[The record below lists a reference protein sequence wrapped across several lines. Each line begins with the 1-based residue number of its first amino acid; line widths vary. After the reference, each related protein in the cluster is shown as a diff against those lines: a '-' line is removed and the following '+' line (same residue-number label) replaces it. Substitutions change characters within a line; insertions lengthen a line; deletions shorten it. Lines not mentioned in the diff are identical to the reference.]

1 MRTRFLWVVLAVLSA
16 LAFATGASVTR
27 AVASPGAA
35 ADQTYSD
42 PAGDAS
48 GGPDVT
54 GITVRNDAGGTVTM
68 VISVALPEFS
78 SMIVGIDNNLDAT
91 MERYVGVASMGSGLL
106 MEMYSK
112 TDPAMALVPSLTLSG
127 TSTSATLSF

>member
-54 GITVRNDAGGTVTM
+54 GITVRNDAGGMVTM

-78 SMIVGIDNNLDAT
+78 SMIVGDNNLDAT

-106 MEMYSK
+106 MQMYSK
-112 TDPAMALVPSLTLSG
+112 TDPQWLWCQA
-127 TSTSATLSF
+127 